1 MRKPFMQAP
10 LYALLLLLALPAS
23 LPPFA
28 QSQTAPVAKPDPLK
42 DEADALKACVAAV
55 LSGIRPIAATRDLRF
70 EGKVSQ
76 ANALCRG
83 GEKSLQFRLT
93 PWVDWQSYWGT
104 GDMASLPTGFL
115 STKGPEFR
123 GVNGALIDLE
133 FQRVEL
139 IKFNLFDNSGTYQD
153 FITGRGDTNGAAL
166 KTWPVMRL
174 PASDPHYQAVG
185 GD

>member
-1 MRKPFMQAP
+1 MQAP
-10 LYALLLLLALPAS
+10 LYAFLLLLALPAS
-23 LPPFA
+23 LPSYA
-28 QSQTAPVAKPDPLK
+28 QAQTTEAPKVDPLK

-104 GDMASLPTGFL
+104 GDMSSLPTGFL
-115 STKGPEFR
+115 STKGARCAEKCWRLSHESLVAQLRHLRRF
-123 GVNGALIDLE
+123 
-133 FQRVEL
+133 
-139 IKFNLFDNSGTYQD
+139 
-153 FITGRGDTNGAAL
+153 GR
-166 KTWPVMRL
+166 
-174 PASDPHYQAVG
+174 SCF
-185 GD
+185 